1 MSFVFYSWK
10 KKPHCSKLATAKRLF
25 CSMCK
30 ANIVL
35 GSLMCVRVLFQGQ
48 LRPALTVAACFW
60 LEPRPHQTKANYL
73 FEKLVYL
80 MVHVSTD
87 IDTECCFSCLK
98 RNNHVTSH
106 KGIKRESS
114 RYRHSKLI
122 LNMFLSADDVCAL
135 IKKLGRTS
143 VAAHICVKSCC
154 SMHLRLSTQMN
165 IF

>member
-1 MSFVFYSWK
+1 MLDVQ
-10 KKPHCSKLATAKRLF
+10 
-25 CSMCK
+25 K
-30 ANIVL
+30 ANIEF
-35 GSLMCVRVLFQGQ
+35 GIHMCFRVLFQRL

-80 MVHVSTD
+80 MVHVSTE

-98 RNNHVTSH
+98 RNNHVTSY

-122 LNMFLSADDVCAL
+122 LNVFLSALMSVLLSRNWEERLLQRTFAL
-135 IKKLGRTS
+135 K
-143 VAAHICVKSCC
+143 AAVPC
-154 SMHLRLSTQMN
+154 T
-165 IF
+165 